1 MPGINQGKLRK
12 FPLKNSK
19 IENNITKF
27 KCTSPNLWEIYFEI
41 KKAVAQKIDKN
52 IGKIIIATGIKIK
65 KIPDFIKKE
74 LPIQYSPERNQPK
87 LKENPN
93 RKVCQSFVVS
103 KTKKIAA
110 EKQIIKG

>member
-1 MPGINQGKLRK
+1 
-12 FPLKNSK
+12 
-19 IENNITKF
+19 
-27 KCTSPNLWEIYFEI
+27 
-41 KKAVAQKIDKN
+41 
-52 IGKIIIATGIKIK
+52 